1 MDALPAIG
9 GKRWD
14 GGPVGAPVWGSQ
26 PGVDRGAT
34 VHRVEPPTP
43 GPAAACTNVSRA
55 LPEPVMHLSAVLRS
69 PLLDRTGE
77 RLGRVEDLIVRLADG
92 GYPPLTGLKARIA
105 GRELFVPV
113 AKLAKLEPGAAH
125 LSGQKLNLGR
135 FERRPGEVLLRQDVL
150 GRKLVNVEADPPSL
164 VTAHEIELA
173 CIDGW
178 WRVVGVDS
186 SARAQLR
193 RALPRPLRGAVGDSP
208 FLDWTDL
215 EPFVGH
221 VPSARL
227 RFSHRKLAN
236 LHPAEIADLVEAAS
250 HEEGE
255 ELIEAVAQDR
265 ELEADVFEELD
276 EHHQL
281 EFIRERPDAQVAAVL
296 ARMAPDDAVDLIGEI
311 DQERRARILA
321 LLPPAGRQQIEIL
334 LGYNPGTAGGMMS
347 PAFIAL
353 PEAATV
359 ADALVRVRASEI
371 APQTLTTVFVHDD
384 THALSGSVAIV
395 ALLRAEP
402 AARLADVA
410 EREPEAVPT
419 DADLPEVARTMTDY
433 NLFALPVLDDE
444 RRIVGVI
451 TVDDVLEQTLPA
463 GWRRR
468 FGLVR
473 D

>member
-1 MDALPAIG
+1 
-9 GKRWD
+9 
-14 GGPVGAPVWGSQ
+14 
-26 PGVDRGAT
+26 
-34 VHRVEPPTP
+34 
-43 GPAAACTNVSRA
+43 
-55 LPEPVMHLSAVLRS
+55 MHLSTILRS
-69 PLLDRTGE
+69 PLLDRAGE
-77 RLGRVEDLIVRLADG
+77 RLGRVEDVIVRLADG
-92 GYPPLTGLKARIA
+92 GYPPVTGLKARIA

-113 AKLAKLEPGAAH
+113 SKLAKLEPGAAH

-135 FERRPGEVLLRQDVL
+135 FERRVGEVLLRQDVL
-150 GRKLVNVEADPPSL
+150 ARKLVNVESDPPSL

-173 CIDGW
+173 CIEGW
-178 WRVVGVDS
+178 WRVVGVDPS
-186 SARAQLR
+186 VRAQLR
-193 RALPRPLRGAVGDSP
+193 RALARPLKRLIGDRP
-208 FLDWTDL
+208 FLDWTDM

-255 ELIEAVAQDR
+255 ELIEAVGQDR

-296 ARMAPDDAVDLIGEI
+296 ARMAPDDAVDLIAEI

-321 LLPPAGRQQIEIL
+321 LLPPAGRRRIETL
-334 LGYNPGTAGGMMS
+334 LGYNPSTAGGMMS
-347 PAFIAL
+347 PDFIAL
-353 PEAATV
+353 DEGASV
-359 ADALVRVRASEI
+359 ADALARVRASDI
-371 APQTLTTVFVHDD
+371 GPQMLTSVYLLDATG
-384 THALSGSVAIV
+384 ALAGSAAIV
-395 ALLRAEP
+395 ALMRVDP

-410 EREPEAVPT
+410 EREPESVST

-433 NLFALPVLDDE
+433 NLAMLPVLDDE
-444 RRIVGVI
+444 HRVVGVI
-451 TVDDVLEQTLPA
+451 TVDDVLELTLPA